1 MDIGRIYGKNEIK
14 SKKLNGTYTYFYDD
28 FLHPYFSYFVTIYK
42 RRSLN
47 VQKNISNV
55 YVRIDYMEEQTH
67 TRDETTS
74 YDYQN
79 TQTFDNFKYKYTNIT
94 LKLNYNI

>member
-1 MDIGRIYGKNEIK
+1 MHGAIRSGWNGWAWDGCVSETEAGRVSASRELLHLAGVVHLMDIGRIYGKNEIK

-47 VQKNISNV
+47 V
-55 YVRIDYMEEQTH
+55 
-67 TRDETTS
+67 
-74 YDYQN
+74 
-79 TQTFDNFKYKYTNIT
+79 
-94 LKLNYNI
+94 